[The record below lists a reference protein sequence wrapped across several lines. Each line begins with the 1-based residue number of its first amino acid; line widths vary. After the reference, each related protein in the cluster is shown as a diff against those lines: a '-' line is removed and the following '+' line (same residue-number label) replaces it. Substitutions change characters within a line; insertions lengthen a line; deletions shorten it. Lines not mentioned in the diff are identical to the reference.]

1 MFHVSN
7 TLISLS
13 LYVRYYSLPLA
24 GLVLV
29 DPLILPDDGRLEGVE
44 QHNKVSNRWKSSL
57 LELQS
62 MLEKTNGLY
71 KSIDEQRQPLQ
82 PLDDFNILE
91 CSLLN
96 ALVQSKKE
104 CPRELK
110 LESGS
115 IPLLVMYTGDHS
127 YHDHYRICAE
137 RTAAFHTCAG
147 QSDHFDQVSVL
158 KVPTEHEDTMKLI
171 YDWYDEV
178 VA

>member
-1 MFHVSN
+1 M
-7 TLISLS
+7 
-13 LYVRYYSLPLA
+13 
-24 GLVLV
+24 

-44 QHNKVSNRWKSSL
+44 QHKVSNRWKPSL

-71 KSIDEQRQPLQ
+71 KSSDQQRQPLQ
-82 PLDDFNILE
+82 SPDDLNKLE
-91 CSLLN
+91 SSLLN
-96 ALVQSKKE
+96 SLVQTKEE
-104 CPRELK
+104 CPRKLK

-147 QSDHFDQVSVL
+147 QGDYFDQVSVL
-158 KVPTEHEDTMKLI
+158 KAPIEHEDSMKLI

>member
-1 MFHVSN
+1 MYDSFIHKILHTAHN
-7 TLISLS
+7 TL
-13 LYVRYYSLPLA
+13 SLPLA
-24 GLVLV
+24 GLILV

-44 QHNKVSNRWKSSL
+44 QHKVSNRWKSSL

-71 KSIDEQRQPLQ
+71 KSSDQQRHPLQ
-82 PLDDFNILE
+82 PLNDLNELE
-91 CSLLN
+91 WSLLSS
-96 ALVQSKKE
+96 LGQSIEE
-104 CPRELK
+104 CTKLK

-115 IPLLVMYTGDHS
+115 IPLLVMYSGDHT

-137 RTAAFHTCAG
+137 RTAAFHTCGG
-147 QSDHFDQVSVL
+147 QGDYFDQVSVQ
-158 KVPTEHEDTMKLI
+158 KVSIKHEDSMKLI

>member
-1 MFHVSN
+1 MIRLYTKSN
-7 TLISLS
+7 ILTHNMH
-13 LYVRYYSLPLA
+13 SLPLA

-29 DPLILPDDGRLEGVE
+29 DPLILPDDGRLVGVE
-44 QHNKVSNRWKSSL
+44 QHNVSNRWKSSL

-62 MLEKTNGLY
+62 MLEKTDGLS
-71 KSIDEQRQPLQ
+71 KSTDEQRHPLQ
-82 PLDDFNILE
+82 LPNDFNKLE
-91 CSLLN
+91 SSLLDS
-96 ALVQSKKE
+96 LVQSKEE
-104 CPRELK
+104 CPRKLK

-137 RTAAFHTCAG
+137 RTAAFHTSASLG
-147 QSDHFDQVSVL
+147 DYFDQVSVL
-158 KVPTEHEDTMKLI
+158 TVPTEQEDTMKLI